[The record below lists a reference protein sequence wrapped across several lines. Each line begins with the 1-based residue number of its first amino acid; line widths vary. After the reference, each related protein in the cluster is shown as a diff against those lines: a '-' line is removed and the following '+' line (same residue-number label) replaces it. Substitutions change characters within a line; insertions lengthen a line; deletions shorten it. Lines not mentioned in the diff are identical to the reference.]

1 MNFRELNQKLKE
13 LIPMDEM
20 AQINGTIEV
29 NNEDVVNK
37 EGEINEKFAHF
48 HWMYKKKI
56 HFKFSNRI
64 PKNITELRKLVKEKD
79 SEKKISDTELKNCL
93 RDLKVPYTTE
103 EDGKKIQIT
112 TYEAALKL
120 WNVLHKPY
128 RKIEN
133 EWIIL

>member
-1 MNFRELNQKLKE
+1 MFHKLNKILENFIIN
-13 LIPMDEM
+13 EM

-29 NNEDVVNK
+29 NNEDVTDK
-37 EGEINEKFAHF
+37 EGEINKKFAHF

-64 PKNITELRKLVKEKD
+64 PKNITELRKLVKEKN
-79 SEKKISDTELKNCL
+79 SEKKISDIELKNCL
-93 RDLKVPYTTE
+93 RDLKAPYTTE
-103 EDGKKIQIT
+103 EGGKKIQIT

>member
-64 PKNITELRKLVKEKD
+64 PKNITELRSLVKEKD
-79 SEKKISDTELKNCL
+79 NNKKISDTELKNCL
-93 RDLKVPYTTE
+93 KDLKAIYNLKNRGNMTVFEAAKQVWIDLHPKRDLNKE
-103 EDGKKIQIT
+103 
-112 TYEAALKL
+112 L
-120 WNVLHKPY
+120 
-128 RKIEN
+128 
-133 EWIIL
+133 IIL

>member
-1 MNFRELNQKLKE
+1 MNFKELNEKLKE

-29 NNEDVVNK
+29 NNEDVTNK
-37 EGEINEKFAHF
+37 EGKINEKFAHF

-79 SEKKISDTELKNCL
+79 SEKKISDIELKNCL
-93 RDLKVPYTTE
+93 GDLKAPYTTE